1 VDSSAGWL
9 RYVELLRA
17 RRWSGYL
24 PRENVLGDKQRHI
37 DGEAHVGYLKEVGIK
52 AVHVHQPHDTQ
63 NKHHNLPY
71 VEGAK
76 YEEKE

>member
-1 VDSSAGWL
+1 VPNGCDTSNYFGPGDGLDIFL
-9 RYVELLRA
+9 RKM
-17 RRWSGYL
+17 
-24 PRENVLGDKQRHI
+24 LGDKQRHI

-63 NKHHNLPY
+63 NKYHDLPY

-76 YEEKE
+76 YEGKE